1 MKRMIYQTSVETL
14 SIVVLALAAAFTAF
28 GAGET
33 GKIKCVGKPGDAGV
47 FIDGKYVGPAS
58 RFTVPESYE
67 APAGTVEVSLKDPRY
82 EDFTQKVTVRPKKK
96 TKLHYAMKKLPDP
109 KGPFGLFRL
118 KGGESESFIS
128 VAAGDTSPIYINDK
142 FYGHVDE
149 LNNLG
154 SGILLQPGTYD
165 LRISS
170 PIFGEINQKLV
181 IEANK
186 TTYVP
191 ITKK

>member
-1 MKRMIYQTSVETL
+1 MNQIETAVKRLSV
-14 SIVVLALAAAFTAF
+14 VVLAVAASFSAF
-28 GAGET
+28 GADEV
-33 GKIKCVGKPGDAGV
+33 GKIKAVGRPGDAGV
-47 FIDGKYVGPAS
+47 FINGKYVGPAS
-58 RFTVPESYE
+58 RFTVPELYE
-67 APAGTVEVSLKDPRY
+67 APAGEVEVSVKDPRY
-82 EDFTQKVTVRPKKK
+82 EDFTTKVTVRPKKK
-96 TKLHYAMKKLPDP
+96 TKVHYAMKKLPEP

-118 KGGESESFIS
+118 KGGEAESFIS

-149 LNNLG
+149 LNNIG

-170 PIFGEINQKLV
+170 PIFGEINQKLT

-191 ITKK
+191 LVKK

>member
-1 MKRMIYQTSVETL
+1 MNQIETVVKRLSV
-14 SIVVLALAAAFTAF
+14 VALAVAATFSAF
-28 GAGET
+28 GADA
-33 GKIKCVGKPGDAGV
+33 VGKVKCIGRPGDAGV
-47 FIDGKYVGPAS
+47 FINGKYMGPAS

-67 APAGTVEVSLKDPRY
+67 APAGEVEVSLKDPRY
-82 EDFTQKVTVRPKKK
+82 EDFTTKVTVRAKKK
-96 TKLHYAMKKLPDP
+96 ARVHYAMKKLPEP

-128 VAAGDTSPIYINDK
+128 VAAGDTSPIFINDK

-170 PIFGEINQKLV
+170 PIFGEINQKLT

-191 ITKK
+191 LVKK

>member
-1 MKRMIYQTSVETL
+1 MKRIMHQISAKKL
-14 SIVVLALAAAFTAF
+14 SIVVLALAAAFSAF
-28 GAGET
+28 GAGDV
-33 GKIKCVGKPGDAGV
+33 GKVKCVGRPGDAGV

-67 APAGTVEVSLKDPRY
+67 APAGTVEVTLKDPRY
-82 EDFTQKVTVRPKKK
+82 EDFTSKVTVRAKKK
-96 TKLHYAMKKLPDP
+96 TKIHYAMKKLPEP

-118 KGGESESFIS
+118 KGGEPESFIS
-128 VAAGDTSPIYINDK
+128 VAAGDISPIYINDK

-191 ITKK
+191 ISKK